1 MRATRRTA
9 FGGSCGNSSFVN
21 HARELKPLMTRA
33 TARDGPV
40 ANEKG
45 HLMKKA
51 IVLFLASIGVLFLVI
66 TGAYWWSNTPPGR
79 PSDVSANGVFLWAG
93 HLGLPAPR
101 HGTWIECWTDSK
113 AGVNKCRLTEMDGT
127 RSFEGAF
134 LADTSRAAV
143 PQSEL
148 EILSEQTSQSVDLWV
163 RVNGE
168 PAPLVFLR
176 NGKVLIPSDA
186 YEEGMAKLQ
195 HLCQIQG
202 K

>member
-1 MRATRRTA
+1 
-9 FGGSCGNSSFVN
+9 
-21 HARELKPLMTRA
+21 
-33 TARDGPV
+33 
-40 ANEKG
+40 
-45 HLMKKA
+45 MKKA

-79 PSDVSANGVFLWAG
+79 PSDVSAKGVFLWAG

-113 AGVNKCRLTEMDGT
+113 ARANKCRLTEMDGA

-195 HLCQIQG
+195 HLRQIQA

>member
-1 MRATRRTA
+1 M
-9 FGGSCGNSSFVN
+9 
-21 HARELKPLMTRA
+21 
-33 TARDGPV
+33 
-40 ANEKG
+40 
-45 HLMKKA
+45 
-51 IVLFLASIGVLFLVI
+51 IVTVV
-66 TGAYWWSNTPPGR
+66 GAYWWSNTPPRR
-79 PSDVSANGVFLWAG
+79 PSDVSANGVFLWSG

-101 HGTWIECWTDSK
+101 HGIWIECWSDSK
-113 AGVNKCRLTEMDGT
+113 VGADQCRLTEMDGT

-134 LADTSRAAV
+134 LADTGRAAV

-148 EILSEQTSQSVDLWV
+148 EILSEQTSPSHLWV

-186 YEEGMAKLQ
+186 YQEGMANLE
-195 HLCQIQG
+195 HLREVQS

>member
-1 MRATRRTA
+1 MI
-9 FGGSCGNSSFVN
+9 
-21 HARELKPLMTRA
+21 RA

-45 HLMKKA
+45 RLMKKA
-51 IVLFLASIGVLFLVI
+51 IALSLASIGLLFLVI
-66 TGAYWWSNTPPGR
+66 RGAYWWSNTPPRR

-93 HLGLPAPR
+93 HLGLPAPK
-101 HGTWIECWTDSK
+101 HGTWIECWDDSK
-113 AGVNKCRLTEMDGT
+113 SEANECRLTEMDGT
-127 RSFEGAF
+127 RAFEGTF

-163 RVNGE
+163 RVNSDLV
-168 PAPLVFLR
+168 PLVFLR
-176 NGKVLIPSDA
+176 SGKVLIPSA
-186 YEEGMAKLQ
+186 AFEEGLAKLQ
-195 HLCQIQG
+195 HLRQIQG